1 MSAEPV
7 PLDHRLSRDAVG
19 LTGLVSGFDR
29 ALRNYLL
36 GRGVSEADAE
46 DVAQEVFVKV
56 LRCLHYL
63 DLTGDRFRGWL
74 RRVADRTLADRRR
87 AEGRRRHTEAEWFR
101 RRPGGPR
108 EDYRR
113 ELLEQTLERVRA
125 RTAPL
130 TWRCFEG
137 QMLEERSAAELAAEC
152 GLTVNAVRVRT
163 SRVLTRLRRL
173 CRAARPGAATVP
185 FPAAARALDCK
196 SPGLPLAEKSCV
208 TTVLL
213 PRRGW

>member
-7 PLDHRLSRDAVG
+7 PLDHRRDAAA
-19 LTGLVSGFDR
+19 LSGLVSGFDR
-29 ALRNYLL
+29 VLRNYLL

-46 DVAQEVFVKV
+46 DVAQEVFVKL

-74 RRVADRTLADRRR
+74 QRVADRTLADRRR

-101 RRPGGPR
+101 RRPGAVL

-113 ELLEQTLERVRA
+113 ELLEQSLERVRA

-137 QMLEERSAAELAAEC
+137 QMLQERRAAELAVEC

-163 SRVLTRLRRL
+163 SRVLARLRRL
-173 CRAARPGAATVP
+173 CRAARSGGTTAP
-185 FPAAARALDCK
+185 FPAAARTLDCN
-196 SPGLPLAEKSCV
+196 SPGLPSAEKSVV
-208 TTVLL
+208 TPVLL